1 MRGGVREIERAW
13 VVELA
18 VAAGATGNA
27 NILFSFPSELCSRPS
42 PPPARPFKAHPALAV
57 HKQRHATRAA
67 SALGP
72 AVVMALTG
80 ERFELGSR
88 IGRGQSGEVHR
99 AVDRLTGDTVA
110 VKLVDLEDAE
120 DEVEDIQREIATL
133 AQIDSPFVTKYLG
146 SWLCEGSTRLAIA
159 MEYMAGGSVADLV
172 RDRPLP
178 EEACAVVLRDLL
190 MALAYLHGE
199 GKIHRDVKAANVLLS
214 AEGHVRLAD
223 FGVAGQMT
231 HTVGGNKRKTFT
243 GTPFWMAPE
252 VIQQREEG
260 YDSKADVWSLGI
272 TAIEMATGSP
282 PYSDMHPMRVLFFI
296 PKNPPPRLDGD
307 FSPAFK
313 EFVAQCL
320 QKESGRRPRARDLAN
335 ARFIA
340 EAPESRDAL
349 VRRVQARI
357 AGERPIA
364 RGDARRADARHGSAD
379 EKASAREPS
388 SPALA
393 TATPRESRDP
403 SPRLRRRRR
412 RARPRLRGTSA
423 TGPSGVGLGSR
434 RRARWPCPAPTPG
447 EATRDRRAPRD
458 RGPVRAAATPAA
470 APPGAPRVPT
480 HPRRA
485 GGGMERLSARR
496 GEVGEQ
502 VFLGR
507 GFFAAGTE
515 NREPRTDRLSER
527 KSASGTVAALRA
539 RRSARGGAGG
549 AKRRGPAQ
557 IAEAAAAA
565 VSRALAELE
574 ATAPGARAAPRRVH
588 GATCRDRRR
597 GRGGRANGRWAPS
610 RLWKPALAFSAA
622 ATESRRR
629 RARAKTP
636 PRTEACSATSCWL
649 GGRGTCCDRSRR
661 RRRAEEDRVGTRE
674 RRSSGERCHEND
686 PS

>member
-1 MRGGVREIERAW
+1 
-13 VVELA
+13 
-18 VAAGATGNA
+18 
-27 NILFSFPSELCSRPS
+27 
-42 PPPARPFKAHPALAV
+42 
-57 HKQRHATRAA
+57 
-67 SALGP
+67 
-72 AVVMALTG
+72 MALTG

-313 EFVAQCL
+313 EFVARCL
-320 QKESGRRPRARDLAN
+320 QKESGRRPRARDLADTH
-335 ARFIA
+335 FIA
-340 EAPESRDAL
+340 EAPESRDEL
-349 VRRVQARI
+349 VHRVREPIASENPQARDDRRR
-357 AGERPIA
+357 ASGARLDRAERTKAP
-364 RGDARRADARHGSAD
+364 DARAPP
-379 EKASAREPS
+379 REPFAGDVSSSRPEPAPPATAPPRAPAPSWDFGDGTIGRRFGKPSPSAVTAPSAKPRGSPSGS
-388 SPALA
+388 SPAGSGSETSRGASDQLA
-393 TATPRESRDP
+393 F
-403 SPRLRRRRR
+403 
-412 RARPRLRGTSA
+412 G
-423 TGPSGVGLGSR
+423 G
-434 RRARWPCPAPTPG
+434 
-447 EATRDRRAPRD
+447 
-458 RGPVRAAATPAA
+458 AAA
-470 APPGAPRVPT
+470 GAPRVPS

-485 GGGMERLSARR
+485 SSEMGVSPPDAAVEKRSSPVVSSSPPEPPEPTRR
-496 GEVGEQ
+496 VSPRETETKEQ
-502 VFLGR
+502 SR
-507 GFFAAGTE
+507 
-515 NREPRTDRLSER
+515 
-527 KSASGTVAALRA
+527 ALR
-539 RRSARGGAGG
+539 RVLE
-549 AKRRGPAQ
+549 PAAAAAVQ
-557 IAEAAAAA
+557 SPGDPRAEAAVAA

-574 ATAPGARAAPRRVH
+574 AAAPGACARLLAGSMERLAAIGAENAAGARMEAGLVAALETGARVF
-588 GATCRDRRR
+588 GDVSFS
-597 GRGGRANGRWAPS
+597 APS
-610 RLWKPALAFSAA
+610 QAALTEREDAA
-622 ATESRRR
+622 ANRSVLGDFLL
-629 RARAKTP
+629 ARWQ
-636 PRTEACSATSCWL
+636 RDL
-649 GGRGTCCDRSRR
+649 LRS
-661 RRRAEEDRVGTRE
+661 
-674 RRSSGERCHEND
+674 
-686 PS
+686 

>member
-1 MRGGVREIERAW
+1 
-13 VVELA
+13 
-18 VAAGATGNA
+18 
-27 NILFSFPSELCSRPS
+27 
-42 PPPARPFKAHPALAV
+42 
-57 HKQRHATRAA
+57 
-67 SALGP
+67 
-72 AVVMALTG
+72 MALTG

-88 IGRGQSGEVHR
+88 IGRGQSGDVHR

-199 GKIHRDVKAANVLLS
+199 GKIHRDVKAANVLLN

-349 VRRVQARI
+349 VRRVRERT
-357 AGERPIA
+357 AGEHRRA
-364 RGDARRADARHGSAD
+364 RGDRRDARNDKIGA
-379 EKASAREPS
+379 ETTKAPDARAPLREPFAGDASSSRPEPAPPISPAPPHAPAPSWDFGDGTIGRRFGKQPPDALTVPSANPRGSPSES
-388 SPALA
+388 SP
-393 TATPRESRDP
+393 TGSGSSPGGGDP
-403 SPRLRRRRR
+403 
-412 RARPRLRGTSA
+412 G
-423 TGPSGVGLGSR
+423 G
-434 RRARWPCPAPTPG
+434 
-447 EATRDRRAPRD
+447 
-458 RGPVRAAATPAA
+458 AAAR
-470 APPGAPRVPT
+470 APRVPS

-485 GGGMERLSARR
+485 SGGMGVSLPAAAAEKRSPPVVSSSPTEPTRR
-496 GEVGEQ
+496 RVSSPKE
-502 VFLGR
+502 
-507 GFFAAGTE
+507 TPTP
-515 NREPRTDRLSER
+515 EPSR
-527 KSASGTVAALRA
+527 ALRDVLEPA
-539 RRSARGGAGG
+539 AAAAARSAGDARA
-549 AKRRGPAQ
+549 
-557 IAEAAAAA
+557 AEAAVAA

-574 ATAPGARAAPRRVH
+574 EAAPGACARFLARSMERLAAMGAENAASAPADAGLAAALETGARVF
-588 GATCRDRRR
+588 
-597 GRGGRANGRWAPS
+597 GGGGS
-610 RLWKPALAFSAA
+610 FSAPPPAELAEREDPA
-622 ATESRRR
+622 ANRSVLGDFLL
-629 RARAKTP
+629 ARWQ
-636 PRTEACSATSCWL
+636 RDL
-649 GGRGTCCDRSRR
+649 QRS
-661 RRRAEEDRVGTRE
+661 
-674 RRSSGERCHEND
+674 
-686 PS
+686 